1 MFIDLCSFVCVFFL
15 FETNG
20 NARLWDVPII
30 AARIPDAFFQNIFHI
45 KIFLMIF
52 LAVYTLSFFFNV
64 DC

>member
-1 MFIDLCSFVCVFFL
+1 MCFFL
-15 FETNG
+15 FGTNG
-20 NARLWDVPII
+20 NARLCDVPII

-64 DC
+64 VHY